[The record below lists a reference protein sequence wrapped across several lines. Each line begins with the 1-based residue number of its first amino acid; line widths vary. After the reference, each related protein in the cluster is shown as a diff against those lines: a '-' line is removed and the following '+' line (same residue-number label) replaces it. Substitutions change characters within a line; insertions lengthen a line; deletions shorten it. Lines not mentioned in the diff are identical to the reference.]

1 MTLSLGILVRF
12 ILAAV
17 IGAGGA
23 FGVAAMTAPPASSA
37 VPGPDSSFQLTSD
50 TGDQPA
56 AIFGITAIPD
66 QQPVKLVALPDDQTL
81 QLVAFAEPGTAP
93 STASPGVRPAWL
105 AATGFPRVVPITQFD
120 GGPLQGSNCTMAAGA
135 MLARLGYGIV
145 ATGSQLRALQ
155 PDQEG
160 GTSLSDLE
168 VSMGRYGVSFSQ
180 APISALQLR
189 ALLFAGAGAVVQGTY
204 GDVPVDL
211 RLQKDFTAGHAI
223 YLDGFRPA
231 SPDGPAAYYVI
242 DPLGPTW
249 SGYRGGW
256 WPADVVEAF
265 ATAFGGGSIYAA
277 WAFPGG
283 KTPTTYPTL
292 PRAAYPSPTP
302 VGPAPSPAPGA
313 SPSPSP
319 SAGAPSPSAGAP
331 SPSAGAPSPSAGA
344 PSPSPSPPLL
354 PSSNPSASIPPSG
367 PTPPSLPPDWWNI
380 AVLQVLSPHVNLS
393 VLLGTCTETPAPTW
407 CPSGIIGL
415 FPSDAT
421 PLPTLPP
428 LATSF
433 TVDLLYANAISPG
446 VMQVIFASPDGT
458 TPALQFW
465 DSSSATAKL
474 TLAPSVEPALLNGKP
489 VQVAQFP
496 ISQGGTYDFIASA
509 AGTGV
514 KALSQVGTIGQ

>member
-1 MTLSLGILVRF
+1 MAFPIGILVRF

-23 FGVAAMTAPPASSA
+23 FGVAAVTASPVSSAIPGPASY
-37 VPGPDSSFQLTSD
+37 QLTAE

-56 AIFGITAIPD
+56 ALFGITAIPD
-66 QQPVKLVALPDDQTL
+66 QTPVKLAALPDGQTL
-81 QLVAFAEPGTAP
+81 QLVAFAEPGSAP
-93 STASPGVRPAWL
+93 ITTDPVHRPAWL
-105 AATGFPRVVPITQFD
+105 AAAGFPRVVPVTQFD
-120 GGPLQGSNCTMAAGA
+120 GGPLQASNCTMAAGA

-145 ATGSQLRALQ
+145 TTGSQLRALQ

-168 VSMGRYGVSFSQ
+168 VSIGRYGVSFSE
-180 APISALQLR
+180 AAITALQLR
-189 ALLFAGAGAVVQGTY
+189 ALLYAGAGAVVQGTY

-231 SPDGPAAYYVI
+231 SPDGPAAYYVL

-249 SGYRGGW
+249 TGYRGGW

-265 ATAFGGGSIYAA
+265 ATAFGGGSINAA

-283 KTPTTYPTL
+283 KTPTTYPVL
-292 PRAAYPSPTP
+292 PPAAYPSPTLAGPPPSLEPGASPSAGAASASP
-302 VGPAPSPAPGA
+302 VVA

-319 SAGAPSPSAGAP
+319 SPVVASPSP
-331 SPSAGAPSPSAGA
+331 GA
-344 PSPSPSPPLL
+344 PSPSPSPLLL
-354 PSSNPSASIPPSG
+354 PTTNPTVSFAPSG
-367 PTPPSLPPDWWNI
+367 PNPPVLPPDVWNI
-380 AVLQVLSPHVNLS
+380 GVLQVDTPQTIIS
-393 VLLGTCTETPAPTW
+393 VLLGVCAAAPAPSW
-407 CPSGIIGL
+407 CPSGIIGI
-415 FPSDAT
+415 FPPTAT
-421 PLPTLPP
+421 PPPTLPP
-428 LATSF
+428 FQTNF
-433 TVDLLYANAISPG
+433 NVNLLYANAISPG
-446 VMQVIFASPDGT
+446 LMQVIFTTPDGS

-465 DSSSATAKL
+465 DSSSATGKL
-474 TLAPSVEPALLNGKP
+474 SLAPSVEPALLNGKL

-509 AGTGV
+509 AGTGM
-514 KALSQVGTIGQ
+514 KALSLVGTIGG